1 MARKPAA
8 AKTPGPKKNK
18 PRLPRSL
25 ASRRLRPNPAPR
37 GRPIKPG
44 CNSQSGEVF
53 RRGPDILL
61 RGSVRKLYEW
71 LLNDD
76 GSMAKAIEH
85 DRSGSPRVRLMQS
98 ALKACDKPSSALH
111 LLEMLADRLEGKPVQ
126 SVRLTE
132 RRTTIFQGPGMG
144 EQPPAASGPP
154 EIAPPD
160 SGEPTLVPVE
170 LPEPPSPRAE
180 FLP

>member
-1 MARKPAA
+1 
-8 AKTPGPKKNK
+8 
-18 PRLPRSL
+18 
-25 ASRRLRPNPAPR
+25 
-37 GRPIKPG
+37 
-44 CNSQSGEVF
+44 
-53 RRGPDILL
+53 
-61 RGSVRKLYEW
+61 
-71 LLNDD
+71 
-76 GSMAKAIEH
+76 
-85 DRSGSPRVRLMQS
+85 
-98 ALKACDKPSSALH
+98 
-111 LLEMLADRLEGKPVQ
+111 MLADRLEGKPVQ
-126 SVRLTE
+126 SVRIQE